1 MFGRGQREDLD
12 EDGAILLAR
21 SMRQEIAQEV
31 KRVKVEEGVD
41 IEVGLQIGEDS
52 ERDVSGRKSKL

>member
-31 KRVKVEEGVD
+31 KRVKVQEGVD
-41 IEVGLQIGEDS
+41 IEEDLQIGEDS
-52 ERDVSGRKSKL
+52 EGKVSGRKSRL

>member
-31 KRVKVEEGVD
+31 KRVKVQEGVD
-41 IEVGLQIGEDS
+41 IEEDLQIDEDS
-52 ERDVSGRKSKL
+52 EREVSGRKSRL